1 MQQAVE
7 KCPEFF
13 IAEIADISNR
23 VLTKEKSLNSR
34 KQNITILAALALV
47 IRGTQWTETTS
58 WEGNLQYRMFASS
71 FILECSAKYGNV
83 LAGFVEGVHLSDA
96 NGIVWSKV
104 GGNTNT
110 RTRFQNPPP
119 PTPPPEEQCGWACSL
134 PP

>member
-13 IAEIADISNR
+13 IAAIADISNR

-34 KQNITILAALALV
+34 KQNITILAALAFV

-83 LAGFVEGVHLSDA
+83 LAGFVES
-96 NGIVWSKV
+96 
-104 GGNTNT
+104 
-110 RTRFQNPPP
+110 
-119 PTPPPEEQCGWACSL
+119 PTPTA
-134 PP
+134 